1 MEGLASQNADHEYM
15 PWDAIELLKPCLPTE
30 ATIDEYPGLKN
41 LLGLASQTTYALSQE
56 ERRELER
63 FQTLISQSEHSVSD
77 EDKTKFQELEIIEL
91 ISKRNSSVDVQV
103 LRVIANLI
111 PSLEV
116 LAMIAERSIPFWSGL
131 VKQGGKAP
139 DGPRHLLMNRL
150 AGVYIFLFS
159 RRPSITVTDKPGDA
173 PTRTGKS
180 ITWFRAVFE
189 TIESRSADQPGTE
202 PLKRIAA
209 SAHDKSDAIPNWIMD
224 ALVELKNEL
233 LSESVN

>member
-30 ATIDEYPGLKN
+30 AKIDEYPGLKN

-103 LRVIANLI
+103 LRVIAN
-111 PSLEV
+111 
-116 LAMIAERSIPFWSGL
+116 
-131 VKQGGKAP
+131 
-139 DGPRHLLMNRL
+139 
-150 AGVYIFLFS
+150 
-159 RRPSITVTDKPGDA
+159 
-173 PTRTGKS
+173 
-180 ITWFRAVFE
+180 
-189 TIESRSADQPGTE
+189 
-202 PLKRIAA
+202 
-209 SAHDKSDAIPNWIMD
+209 
-224 ALVELKNEL
+224 
-233 LSESVN
+233 